1 MIKIKINASDEIREV
16 TFSRHSEHVIELGG
30 IADAPTTGFTTWR
43 MDGVT
48 QLGDFSDYTTVY
60 RTLDNAVQLSDDGSV
75 YVEPEVPEPGE
86 PKPTQEE
93 RIKTLENQN
102 ETLLQCILEMS
113 ERYRQVLC
121 ANSFTSLA
129 ELSLHRAGKPALNHL
144 VAEDRERVKG
154 SEAAC
159 EALDVNSVFC
169 YQPASSSCISMYF
182 MLMYFFPPHWV
193 PAT

>member
-48 QLGDFSDYTTVY
+48 QLGDFSNYTTIY

-75 YVEPEVPEPGE
+75 YVEPKPGE

-113 ERYRQVLC
+113 EIVY
-121 ANSFTSLA
+121 A
-129 ELSLHRAGKPALNHL
+129 
-144 VAEDRERVKG
+144 
-154 SEAAC
+154 
-159 EALDVNSVFC
+159 
-169 YQPASSSCISMYF
+169 
-182 MLMYFFPPHWV
+182 
-193 PAT
+193 

>member
-30 IADAPTTGFTTWR
+30 ITDAPTTGFTTWR

-75 YVEPEVPEPGE
+75 YVEPGEPEPGE
-86 PKPTQEE
+86 PQPTQEE
-93 RIKTLENQN
+93 RIKALEDQN

-113 ERYRQVLC
+113 EIVY
-121 ANSFTSLA
+121 A
-129 ELSLHRAGKPALNHL
+129 
-144 VAEDRERVKG
+144 
-154 SEAAC
+154 
-159 EALDVNSVFC
+159 
-169 YQPASSSCISMYF
+169 
-182 MLMYFFPPHWV
+182 
-193 PAT
+193 

>member
-1 MIKIKINASDEIREV
+1 MIKIKINASDEIRKV

-75 YVEPEVPEPGE
+75 YVEPKPGE

-93 RIKTLENQN
+93 RIKALEDNLASCEVAYAEGVN
-102 ETLLQCILEMS
+102 E
-113 ERYRQVLC
+113 
-121 ANSFTSLA
+121 A
-129 ELSLHRAGKPALNHL
+129 
-144 VAEDRERVKG
+144 
-154 SEAAC
+154 
-159 EALDVNSVFC
+159 
-169 YQPASSSCISMYF
+169 
-182 MLMYFFPPHWV
+182 
-193 PAT
+193 

>member
-16 TFSRHSEHVIELGG
+16 TFSRRSEHVIELGG

-48 QLGDFSDYTTVY
+48 QLGDFSGYTTVY

-86 PKPTQEE
+86 PQPTQEE
-93 RIKTLENQN
+93 RIKALEDQN

-113 ERYRQVLC
+113 EIVY
-121 ANSFTSLA
+121 A
-129 ELSLHRAGKPALNHL
+129 
-144 VAEDRERVKG
+144 
-154 SEAAC
+154 
-159 EALDVNSVFC
+159 
-169 YQPASSSCISMYF
+169 
-182 MLMYFFPPHWV
+182 
-193 PAT
+193 

>member
-30 IADAPTTGFTTWR
+30 ITDAPTTGFTTWR

-86 PKPTQEE
+86 PQPTQEE
-93 RIKTLENQN
+93 KEKTLMKAQIKALGDRNDF
-102 ETLLQCILEMS
+102 LED
-113 ERYRQVLC
+113 C
-121 ANSFTSLA
+121 
-129 ELSLHRAGKPALNHL
+129 
-144 VAEDRERVKG
+144 VAEM
-154 SEAAC
+154 
-159 EALDVNSVFC
+159 
-169 YQPASSSCISMYF
+169 ASIVY
-182 MLMYFFPPHWV
+182 
-193 PAT
+193 A

>member
-75 YVEPEVPEPGE
+75 YVEPKPEDPQ
-86 PKPTQEE
+86 PPQPTEE
-93 RIKTLENQN
+93 EKEKTLMKAQIKALGDRNDF
-102 ETLLQCILEMS
+102 LED
-113 ERYRQVLC
+113 C
-121 ANSFTSLA
+121 
-129 ELSLHRAGKPALNHL
+129 
-144 VAEDRERVKG
+144 VAEM
-154 SEAAC
+154 
-159 EALDVNSVFC
+159 
-169 YQPASSSCISMYF
+169 ASIVY
-182 MLMYFFPPHWV
+182 
-193 PAT
+193 A

>member
-75 YVEPEVPEPGE
+75 YVEPEVPEARE
-86 PKPTQEE
+86 NRSRRRKNASRRSKTRTKPCC
-93 RIKTLENQN
+93 N
-102 ETLLQCILEMS
+102 
-113 ERYRQVLC
+113 
-121 ANSFTSLA
+121 
-129 ELSLHRAGKPALNHL
+129 
-144 VAEDRERVKG
+144 
-154 SEAAC
+154 
-159 EALDVNSVFC
+159 
-169 YQPASSSCISMYF
+169 ASSK
-182 MLMYFFPPHWV
+182 
-193 PAT
+193 

>member
-16 TFSRHSEHVIELGG
+16 TFSRRSEHVIELGG
-30 IADAPTTGFTTWR
+30 ITDAPTTGFTTWR

-86 PKPTQEE
+86 PQPTQEE
-93 RIKTLENQN
+93 RIKALEDQN

-113 ERYRQVLC
+113 GKEEDMMAMIWAQQIMLGKKIFAQVPRLLKEKVKEVLIDSGC
-121 ANSFTSLA
+121 
-129 ELSLHRAGKPALNHL
+129 EDL
-144 VAEDRERVKG
+144 VTE
-154 SEAAC
+154 
-159 EALDVNSVFC
+159 
-169 YQPASSSCISMYF
+169 
-182 MLMYFFPPHWV
+182 
-193 PAT
+193 